1 VTVDTPFFVALGLV
15 FASILMVG
23 LLEVLSD
30 RRLAILAVV
39 TMAVACG
46 IVSCTVIK
54 A

>member
-1 VTVDTPFFVALGLV
+1 MSFDSLFFAAIVLNI
-15 FASILMVG
+15 ASILVIG
-23 LLEVLSD
+23 LLEVLPD

-46 IVSCTVIK
+46 IVSCTMIK